1 MADPIFWQKFYE
13 LGKKAG
19 AKFPELVAAQ
29 AALESGWGKHISG
42 KNNYFGIKGSPG
54 TIKTTQEWNGSRMV
68 TIEDEFKDFDTPLD
82 SVKHLVSRWYEDYRG
97 YRGVNRASTAQEAA
111 MLLKEEGYATD
122 PVYPELLVN
131 LMMDNHEVEEK
142 DDYFLPRAAVYYTA
156 QPHQE
161 EAWRM
166 LEDNLEPELLEAF
179 KAAYRGSQANEK
191 EVVQKFP
198 LDVPY
203 YNQHD
208 SATSQGF
215 RMCFSSAMA
224 MALDYVS
231 PEKFE
236 GMDDDDY
243 LRVVLK
249 YGDTVSSDAQ
259 VAAAEALG
267 FDVEF
272 RTDGNVKDLEEL
284 LDEGTPVPVG
294 ILHHGSADHPSG
306 GGHWVTLIGHDDTHF
321 WVHDPAGDLDLIRGG
336 YHSWDSGER
345 LRYSKEN
352 LLKRW
357 NIVGDSDGW
366 FVKIR

>member
-29 AALESGWGKHISG
+29 AALESGWGEHVSG

-82 SVKHLVSRWYEDYRG
+82 GVKHLVSRWYEDYRG

-122 PVYPELLVN
+122 PVYPELLIN
-131 LMMDNHEVEEK
+131 LMVDNEIEVK
-142 DDYFLPRAAVYYTA
+142 DDYYLPRAAVYYTA
-156 QPHQE
+156 LPHQE

-179 KAAYRGSQANEK
+179 KAAYRGRPEVEK
-191 EVVQKFP
+191 KHNKKFP

-203 YNQHD
+203 YNQND
-208 SATSQGF
+208 SATSQGH

-224 MALDYVS
+224 MALEYVDS
-231 PEKFE
+231 GKME
-236 GMDDDDY
+236 GDDDWY
-243 LRVVLK
+243 LSEVFRF
-249 YGDTVSSDAQ
+249 GDTVSSDAQ
-259 VAAAEALG
+259 VAAAESLG

-272 RTDGNVKDLEEL
+272 HTDGNVKDLEEL
-284 LDEGTPVPVG
+284 LDSGTPVPVG
-294 ILHHGSADHPSG
+294 ILHHGSADRPTG
-306 GGHWVTLIGHDDTHF
+306 GGHWITLIGYDDAHF
-321 WVHDPAGDLDLIRGG
+321 WVNDPAGDLDLVNGG
-336 YHSWDSGER
+336 YHTWDSGER
-345 LRYSKEN
+345 LRYSKKN

-357 NIVGDSDGW
+357 NIDGDSDGW
-366 FVKIR
+366 YVRIS

>member
-1 MADPIFWQKFYE
+1 MADPIFWQKFYD
-13 LGKKAG
+13 LGKAAG

-29 AALESGWGKHISG
+29 AALESGWGEHVSG

-122 PVYPELLVN
+122 PVYSELLIN

-179 KAAYRGSQANEK
+179 KAAYRGSQADSE
-191 EVVQKFP
+191 EVAKKFP

-224 MALDYVS
+224 MALDYVD
-231 PEKFE
+231 PEMIE
-236 GMDDDDY
+236 HDDDWY
-243 LRVVLK
+243 LSIVL
-249 YGDTVSSDAQ
+249 YFGDTVSSDAQ
-259 VAAAEALG
+259 VKAARSLG
-267 FDVEF
+267 YNVSFH
-272 RTDGNVKDLEEL
+272 TDGSQEDLERL
-284 LDEGTPVPVG
+284 LDDGIPVPIG
-294 ILHHGSADHPSG
+294 ILHHGSVDNATG
-306 GGHWVTLIGHDDTHF
+306 GGHWVCLIGYDNTHF
-321 WVHDPAGDLDLIRGG
+321 MVHDPAGELDLINGG
-336 YHSWDSGER
+336 YPYGRSGKNV
-345 LRYSKEN
+345 RYSKKN
-352 LLKRW
+352 LMKRW
-357 NIVGDSDGW
+357 LIANDHDGW
-366 FVKIR
+366 YMDLS